1 MLKDPDKRKKKKKAS
16 TGRTTDDANKLIKEL
31 SKPKKESSRSKSSK
45 KSASKPSGYKSKSG
59 KTLSEKQLKRS
70 LEPLR
75 EQLKVLVDQA
85 NKRANDILVAGK
97 PSRAMEEA
105 RRSWEKMP
113 SRRVDETLF
122 KSDLKTRKQI
132 NKEFA
137 RVHSFLNDYT
147 STLQGADDLTT
158 NIHRLEGS
166 WGKAFNT
173 EVRDDALTSKTFEL
187 YRRVVE
193 AAGGWERAVGLIKG
207 KESLIGYGSENLINN
222 IYDMVE
228 NNYDDADIMSIALE
242 QVEAGIRAYEEMAEK
257 QVSDYDYGV
266 VFEDESAMER
276 KNFFM
281 WRRRNGRG

>member
-16 TGRTTDDANKLIKEL
+16 TGKVTDNANKLIKEL

-75 EQLKVLVDQA
+75 EQLKVLVNQA
-85 NKRANDILVAGK
+85 NKRANDILVSGK

-113 SRRVDETLF
+113 SRHGDETLF
-122 KSDLKTRKQI
+122 KSDLKTRRQI

-166 WGKAFNT
+166 WGKAFNP

-242 QVEAGIRAYEEMAEK
+242 QVEAGLRAYEEMAEK

>member
-1 MLKDPDKRKKKKKAS
+1 MLKDPDKRKKKRKAS
-16 TGRTTDDANKLIKEL
+16 TGKVADSTSKLINEL
-31 SKPKKESSRSKSSK
+31 TKGKKDSSGSNKTKREK
-45 KSASKPSGYKSKSG
+45 SKPSGYKSKSG
-59 KTLSEKQLKRS
+59 KNLSQKQLKRS

-75 EQLKVLVDQA
+75 EQLRVLVDQA

-97 PSRAMEEA
+97 PSRAIDEA

-113 SRRVDETLF
+113 SRRGDDTLF
-122 KSDLKTRKQI
+122 KSELKTRRQI

-166 WGKAFNT
+166 WGKAFNP
-173 EVRDDALTSKTFEL
+173 EVRDEAITSKTFEI
-187 YRRVVE
+187 YRKVVE

-222 IYDMVE
+222 IYDMIE
-228 NNYDDADIMSIALE
+228 NNYDEGDIMSIALE
-242 QVEAGIRAYEEMAEK
+242 QVEAGIKAYEEMAEK

-266 VFEDESAMER
+266 VFDDESAMER
-276 KNFFM
+276 KNFYI